1 VIRCCM
7 QAPMAMNDEL
17 RDSLWIDCNNNDSI
31 QDRLRVTMLDN
42 QDVSPSFVEVNAQQ
56 RLNRHRSQLV
66 STIESAPEI

>member
-1 VIRCCM
+1 
-7 QAPMAMNDEL
+7 MAMNDEL
-17 RDSLWIDCNNNDSI
+17 RDSPWIDCNNNDSI

-56 RLNRHRSQLV
+56 RLNRARSQLV